1 MLVCICNM
9 PVEALL
15 ILFSETR
22 AGVRRLILNDLVPE
36 VSPHSK
42 EVLRQE
48 VRILVPLRHVKYT
61 SSADSNEYYFDPKAV
76 TI

>member
-1 MLVCICNM
+1 MTFICTKESKK

-48 VRILVPLRHVKYT
+48 VRILVPLTHKIKYT
-61 SSADSNEYYFDPKAV
+61 NSAD
-76 TI
+76 